1 MNRGSPGSSMARA
14 SVLHKQQQR
23 PSRRPHAAF
32 RYAGPHTPVPRNAG
46 TAHRAIPAPY
56 YHSGRHPPH
65 KKTYRLKNNRYCGR
79 ARRQRRALPVAEGKR
94 PQGACL
100 TKRVR
105 AKEVAPT
112 NEPNAVAGKPVSQQA
127 IHGTGTQ
134 IRHANNR
141 TLSPRTAPQ
150 AFTGRFHSDVTLSLY
165 FAGNGSFFNYFF
177 IYLQV
182 KKNKPV

>member
-1 MNRGSPGSSMARA
+1 MEARDLQWPGLPFCTNSSNARPGA
-14 SVLHKQQQR
+14 RMLPFVMQVHI
-23 PSRRPHAAF
+23 RRFH
-32 RYAGPHTPVPRNAG
+32 VM
-46 TAHRAIPAPY
+46 PAPRTARY
-56 YHSGRHPPH
+56 PPRTIIPEGIRPTRRHIDE
-65 KKTYRLKNNRYCGR
+65 KTTGIADERGVRDELWP
-79 ARRQRRALPVAEGKR
+79 PVAEGKR

-112 NEPNAVAGKPVSQQA
+112 CEPNAVAGKPVSKQA

-150 AFTGRFHSDVTLSLY
+150 AFTGRFHSAVTLSLY